1 MTTKD
6 KCPACGKKM
15 KLICPY
21 EWTMKDERA
30 FKLGEK
36 SQKQKIIKEI
46 KKWKEN
52 ILQENVYEMHL
63 NSVREEFV
71 SEYFDK
77 DVKELLKTIGEE
89 DE

>member
-36 SQKQKIIKEI
+36 SQKQKIIEEI
-46 KKWKEN
+46 EE
-52 ILQENVYEMHL
+52 ILRKPFNFHPEITWEM
-63 NSVREEFV
+63 R
-71 SEYFDK
+71 YR
-77 DVKELLKTIGEE
+77 ELLKDIQELLKSLGEKE
-89 DE
+89 